1 MADEILPT
9 KLCRELLGD
18 EAADLTEEDLSAVR
32 ECALSLAD
40 VVAQAY
46 ADFRAEAGDIDPDE
60 IRATGSIGMGK
71 LMGIDIADEELDYP
85 EADLE
90 GGGDDE

>member
-1 MADEILPT
+1 MDDKILPI

-18 EAADLTEEDLSAVR
+18 EAADLTEEDVGAIR

-40 VVAQAY
+40 VITHAY

-60 IRATGSIGMGK
+60 IRTTGSIGMGK

-85 EADLE
+85 EADAE
-90 GGGDDE
+90 GGDDDE